1 MYSVQSVLIR
11 NDFTKSYAIQGNVV
25 FVVRLDCELVGAA
38 PAEGRRRRRGSQLR
52 MAPNGKA
59 DFDKFKLCPPG

>member
-38 PAEGRRRRRGSQLR
+38 AGG
-52 MAPNGKA
+52 GGGVV
-59 DFDKFKLCPPG
+59 D